1 MRTLRYFVEA
11 PLRRPGHVL
20 APALLLLL
28 GALALGL
35 RLPPRYRAVALVL
48 AEPDAVDERATP
60 GLQRGL
66 ADERSQAVRRRLRDP
81 AVVERLLQA
90 LGPRQGARGRAELE
104 GLLDAVR
111 VRPEG
116 KNAFRIECVQAD
128 AARAAWIANFL
139 AAQLALPTTI
149 GRFELLRSASV
160 PEARESPGL
169 VLFALTGALLGLAAG
184 AAAALVAE
192 ALDRTVKGP
201 EDLAEILPQ
210 PLLAT
215 IPLARVGRERRGG

>member
-1 MRTLRYFVEA
+1 MRSLRYFVEA
-11 PLRRPGHVL
+11 PLRRPWHVL
-20 APALLLLL
+20 VSASLLLL

-48 AEPDAVDERATP
+48 AEPAAADERATS
-60 GLQRGL
+60 GLEKDL
-66 ADERSQAVRRRLRDP
+66 ADERSRAVRRRLLDP
-81 AVVERLLQA
+81 AVVAQMLQA
-90 LGPRQGARGRAELE
+90 LGPRQGARGRAEIE

-116 KNAFRIECVQAD
+116 KNAFRIECVQPD

-149 GRFELLRSASV
+149 GHFELLRRASV
-160 PEARESPGL
+160 PNARESPGL
-169 VLFALTGALLGLAAG
+169 VLLALAGAVLGLAAG
-184 AAAALVAE
+184 VAVALVAE

-201 EDLAEILPQ
+201 EDLAAILPQ

-215 IPLARVGRERRGG
+215 IPLARVGKERRGA